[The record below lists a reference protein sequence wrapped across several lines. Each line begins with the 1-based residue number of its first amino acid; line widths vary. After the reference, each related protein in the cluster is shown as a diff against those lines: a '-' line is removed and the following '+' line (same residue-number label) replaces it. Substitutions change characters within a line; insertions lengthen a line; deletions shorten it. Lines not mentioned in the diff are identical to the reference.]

1 MEKIK
6 LKHKKITFLII
17 FLVLPIATM
26 VSVTSDDAMEID
38 FIIYLRSEYEQY
50 LVDSLIASAES
61 TGFTVNPIYLSWDDW
76 LAADTAGAF
85 DISYG
90 GIQIA
95 YNIDTIINLLY
106 CTIGLEWMVLKHSDA
121 KLSKFVG
128 QLFNYYMSLQ
138 TIADEDLPDL
148 LADMLDKFHDV
159 EERLWEKQLII
170 PLAQWL
176 NPQFACNSALF
187 INSQE
192 GKVFAD
198 EDLRFSLAS
207 AIDRSLFVDYWA
219 SLLPFPV
226 YEAYH
231 MYLWSSYH
239 NFDLPNCLPN

>member
-1 MEKIK
+1 MKIR
-6 LKHKKITFLII
+6 LKHKKLTYLII
-17 FLVLPIATM
+17 FLVLPITTI
-26 VSVTSDDAMEID
+26 VSVTADDSTEID
-38 FIIYLRSEYEQY
+38 FIVYLRSEQEQY

-61 TGFTVNPIYLSWDDW
+61 IGFSVNTIYLSWDEWVATDS
-76 LAADTAGAF
+76 AGAF

-95 YNIDTIINLLY
+95 YNIDSIINLVY
-106 CTIGLEWMVLKHSDA
+106 CVIGLEWMVLKHSDA
-121 KLSKFVG
+121 ILSMNIN
-128 QLFNYYMSLQ
+128 QLLNYYLSLQ
-138 TIADEDLPDL
+138 TTAEEDMLDL
-148 LADMLDKFHDV
+148 LNDMLDKFHDV

-176 NPQFACNSALF
+176 NPMMACNPSLF

-207 AIDRSLFVDYWA
+207 AINRSLFVDYWA
-219 SLLPFPV
+219 SILPFPV
-226 YEAYH
+226 YETYH

-239 NFDLPNCLPN
+239 NFDLPNCLPT